1 MQNCN
6 WTCEQSNDI
15 QFTTYTIGI
24 KKIVYIHT
32 LFFFD
37 KKKNLAEI
45 AKISEITKTFL
56 GKNKLYEIPSLC
68 LQENKKQFFEAI
80 IQRHSHV

>member
-1 MQNCN
+1 M
-6 WTCEQSNDI
+6 
-15 QFTTYTIGI
+15 GI
-24 KKIVYIHT
+24 K
-32 LFFFD
+32 FD